1 MEFLTRTLYALPMA
15 ASALFLASTASG
27 FAVLTATVV
36 FASAYEVWCL
46 NNKRL
51 KSFSYIEN
59 SKNDKMTCLL
69 VLSAICLYSTLFVW
83 SVFFLR
89 SLNLIFFLFFV
100 VWSTDVSALLVGKF
114 SSTIKV
120 FQGGTRILRFISEH
134 KTISGCIGGIFGGT
148 IVGVFYLQYLF
159 VKLSL
164 LNAICLSMIT
174 SSAAVLGDLIE
185 SAYKRIC
192 QAKDSDV
199 FIKIPGH
206 GGVLDRVDSILFSAP
221 VCALVCHYNKY
232 KWT

>member
-15 ASALFLASTASG
+15 ASALVLASTASG

-51 KSFSYIEN
+51 KSLTYNEN
-59 SKNDKMTCLL
+59 NMNDDKMPRLL

-89 SLNLIFFLFFV
+89 SIDLIFFLFFV

-134 KTISGCIGGIFGGT
+134 KTISGCVGGIFCGT

-174 SSAAVLGDLIE
+174 SSAAVLGDLTE

-206 GGVLDRVDSILFSAP
+206 GGVLDRVDSILFAAP
-221 VCALVCHYNKY
+221 VCALVCHYKKY
-232 KWT
+232 K